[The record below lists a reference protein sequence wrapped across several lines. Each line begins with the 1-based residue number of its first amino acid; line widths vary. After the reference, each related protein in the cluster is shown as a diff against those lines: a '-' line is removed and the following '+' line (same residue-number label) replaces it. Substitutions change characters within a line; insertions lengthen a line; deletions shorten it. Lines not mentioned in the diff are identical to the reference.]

1 MTDTLHGKNVKG
13 LHLRNC
19 ILGRMMN
26 GEIGFVDS
34 MGSRAG
40 NNSFLKVFVVLSPS
54 EQQSESDILCLNT
67 VWVILQALIRVRK

>member
-1 MTDTLHGKNVKG
+1 MTDTLHGNNEKG

-19 ILGRMMN
+19 ILRRMMN

-34 MGSRAG
+34 MGSHAG
-40 NNSFLKVFVVLSPS
+40 INTFFKDFVVLSPS

-67 VWVILQALIRVRK
+67 VWMILQALI